1 MVTTRTRINR
11 RSLVITQEMIDSFQ
25 TIQRKY
31 RGAESPSDEFLTA
44 FTHLHLAL
52 GLYPCTPS
60 PALCPGPDPEGANE
74 FLTACYRESWKI
86 RQRILLAIADAR
98 RRARP
103 PVKVQERASIP

>member
-74 FLTACYRESWKI
+74 FLTACYRELTGKSANASW
-86 RQRILLAIADAR
+86 RLLPTLAAV
-98 RRARP
+98 
-103 PVKVQERASIP
+103 PVHL